1 MKVKS
6 WFWGLMA
13 LIVLLGS
20 RGAVA
25 ADNPNPP
32 AVPVKLVFVHH
43 SCGENWLR
51 DDDGGLGLAL
61 RANKYFVSD
70 TNYGWG
76 PVISSGTIG
85 DRTDIGHWWEW
96 FQGPESGTVL
106 AALYSESGQN
116 STYTRLATDPG
127 GENQVIMFKSCFP
140 NSFLEGNPNDP
151 PTTGVNPLRGQDS
164 SSEYMTVANAKGI
177 YQDLLAYFAT
187 RQDKLFV
194 LITSPPIVSAN
205 TDASHAANARGL
217 HNWLVNNWLAN
228 YPYKNVA
235 VFDFFNVMTSNGGN
249 ANTND
254 LDWEAGNHHRW
265 RNNAVQHSQTVSNNY
280 AAYPSDPYD
289 SHPTAAGNQKATGEF
304 VQLLN
309 VYYHR
314 WQESLER
321 GRNAGA
327 RLLLLNQ

>member
-1 MKVKS
+1 MKSK
-6 WFWGLMA
+6 GL
-13 LIVLLGS
+13 LLGLLVLALLAGAT
-20 RGAVA
+20 RGVA

-32 AVPVKLVFVHH
+32 AAPVKLIFIHH

-51 DDDGGLGLAL
+51 DDHGGLGLAL
-61 RANKYFVSD
+61 KNNNYFVSD

-76 PVISSGTIG
+76 PTIGSGTIG

-96 FQGPESGTVL
+96 FQGPGAATVL

-116 STYTRLATDPG
+116 SEYTRLATNPG
-127 GENQVIMFKSCFP
+127 GENRIIMFKSCFP
-140 NSFLEGNPNDP
+140 NSFLEGNPDDP
-151 PTTGVNPLRGQDS
+151 PTTGANPLRGQDS
-164 SSEYMTVANAKGI
+164 SSEHMTVANAKGI
-177 YQDLLAYFAT
+177 YKDLLNYFAT

-194 LITSPPIVSAN
+194 VITTPPLSANN
-205 TDASHAANARGL
+205 TDAAHAANARGL
-217 HNWLVNNWLAN
+217 NNWLVNQWLVG

-235 VFDFFNVMTSNGGN
+235 VFDFFNVLTSNGGN

-254 LDWEAGNHHRW
+254 LGAVAGNHHRW
-265 RNNAVQHSQTVSNNY
+265 WSNAVQHSQTVANNY

-314 WQESLER
+314 WQESLA
-321 GRNAGA
+321 GRNLGA
-327 RLLLLNQ
+327 RYLLLD